1 MISFFVPG
9 KPVGKERPR
18 LGKSGNVYTPSKTK
32 DWEHMIGLIAN
43 EHFRDSIFEDEVGVA
58 LFFFLRGKRGDIDN
72 LAKSVLDGLQGVAYK
87 NDSQVYILFVQKI
100 RVNYEND
107 EGVEINI
114 WDLKKDD
121 LVIKAK
127 HTKSEKLLRRV

>member
-9 KPVGKERPR
+9 HPVGKERPR
-18 LGKSGNVYTPSKTK
+18 LGKGGNVYTPSKTK
-32 DWEHMIGLIAN
+32 DWEHMVGLIAN

-58 LFFFLRGKRGDIDN
+58 LFFFLKGKRGDIDN
-72 LAKSVLDGLQGVAYK
+72 LAKSVLDGLQGIAYK

-100 RVNYEND
+100 RVNYEGD

-121 LVIKAK
+121 LIIKAK